1 MGIILGGS
9 ASRSRDFS
17 QRTGGRMGIGK
28 GCSWVAM
35 MMMMNIGAYKQLS
48 IDVAV
53 VQVTQNTMTQ
63 FQGELGR

>member
-1 MGIILGGS
+1 
-9 ASRSRDFS
+9 
-17 QRTGGRMGIGK
+17 MGIGK